1 MGGDPISWNF
11 TYSSLSSVNFN
22 WMNDTYNFQEFLL
35 WLWFTF
41 VAASPV
47 PGWVPI
53 IVESQ
58 DDIQLGQTGI
68 YYEDPVEG
76 ILEQLVFDPTLQ
88 RRLFDKYNTF
98 MRLGSNLQT
107 SGAGAQ
113 QSETL
118 G

>member
-1 MGGDPISWNF
+1 MIA
-11 TYSSLSSVNFN
+11 
-22 WMNDTYNFQEFLL
+22 
-35 WLWFTF
+35 F

-58 DDIQLGQTGI
+58 DDIQLGQTRI
-68 YYEDPVEG
+68 YYGDPVED
-76 ILEQLVFDPTLQ
+76 ILQLIIFDPSLQ
-88 RRLFDKYNTF
+88 KRLFDKYDTF
-98 MRLGSNLQT
+98 MRLGGNLQT
-107 SGAGAQ
+107 SGAEAQ